1 MPYQLYIEEVLESL
15 ENDKDTLYSC
25 LFVNYFFCEVTV
37 KVLWRN
43 IWNFKLRSDAS
54 SQILSTLIACLPNE
68 SKCLLYKRGIIIP
81 TPTSK
86 PPLFDYVSF
95 CKSLSIGDIGRM
107 IIFYFKNQQQTKI
120 MNNNDENKE
129 LVIKEILKMYMNKIN
144 NLKRLD
150 YSFEDT
156 YENKTET
163 PKNITLI
170 NLSGARD
177 CLKNLTKL
185 SCTSSVES
193 KFFHQ
198 LSKICHNIQ
207 SLHIFYQEDVI
218 GSENE
223 LMELIYSQNC
233 LKELKII
240 TIYDNTYWKGII
252 PSLKK
257 HYNTITKFYLR
268 GIYNESPLSF
278 ITELINLQKLFLSVD
293 YSKDYKELKYAIF
306 PKLRSLRIHYGDSF
320 ESLIIFLEN
329 NGKNLECLECYSC
342 DTLLIIT
349 IAKFC
354 LKIKYLYV
362 KIYEVEELKEI
373 LNNCKQL
380 EKLKVM
386 CYRCHLKVNVV
397 LEIISNFS
405 PKNFHELHII
415 ERLGESNIFP
425 MELES
430 FFIIWKDRVPFR
442 SFTFIIEGNK
452 VENENMEVIEKY
464 KKLGI
469 IKKFEQIII
478 S

>member
-86 PPLFDYVSF
+86 PPLFNYVSF
-95 CKSLSIGDIGRM
+95 CKSLSIGDI
-107 IIFYFKNQQQTKI
+107 
-120 MNNNDENKE
+120 
-129 LVIKEILKMYMNKIN
+129 
-144 NLKRLD
+144 D

-185 SCTSSVES
+185 SCT
-193 KFFHQ
+193 K
-198 LSKICHNIQ
+198 
-207 SLHIFYQEDVI
+207 DVI

-320 ESLIIFLEN
+320 ESLIIFLKN

-442 SFTFIIEGNK
+442 SFTFIIEENK

>member
-86 PPLFDYVSF
+86 PPLFNYVSF

-185 SCTSSVES
+185 SCT
-193 KFFHQ
+193 K
-198 LSKICHNIQ
+198 
-207 SLHIFYQEDVI
+207 DVI

-320 ESLIIFLEN
+320 ESLIIFLKN

-442 SFTFIIEGNK
+442 SFTFIIEENK

>member
-86 PPLFDYVSF
+86 PPLFNYVSF

-185 SCTSSVES
+185 SCT
-193 KFFHQ
+193 K
-198 LSKICHNIQ
+198 
-207 SLHIFYQEDVI
+207 DVI

-320 ESLIIFLEN
+320 ESLIIFLKN

-354 LKIKYLYV
+354 SEIKYLYA
-362 KIYEVEELKEI
+362 KIYKVEELKEI

-442 SFTFIIEGNK
+442 SFTFIIEENK